1 MAHLSGDPHLV
12 AGFAHGADVHR
23 STAARIFHVEPDQV
37 TAEQRRHAK
46 VANFGI
52 IYGISAFGLSQRM
65 GISRSEAKAFIEEYF
80 RSYPGV
86 KAYMERVVAEAREK
100 GYVETIFGRKRFLP
114 DITSRNAVARGLAE
128 RNAINAPIQGSAADI
143 IKLAMIA
150 VSRRLEAEKLR
161 SRMVL
166 QVHDELV
173 FDVTPDERDR
183 IVEIVKQE
191 MEGVCAL
198 SVPLITECNYGKNWR
213 EAH

>member
-1 MAHLSGDPHLV
+1 
-12 AGFAHGADVHR
+12 
-23 STAARIFHVEPDQV
+23 
-37 TAEQRRHAK
+37 

>member
-1 MAHLSGDPHLV
+1 MS
-12 AGFAHGADVHR
+12 
-23 STAARIFHVEPDQV
+23 
-37 TAEQRRHAK
+37 AEERRRAK

-65 GISRSEAKAFIEEYF
+65 GISRTEAKDFIEEYF

-86 KAYMERVVAEAREK
+86 KDHMDRVIADAREK

-114 DITSRNAVARGLAE
+114 DINSKNAIARGLAE

-150 VSRRLEAEKLR
+150 VSRRMEAEHLR
-161 SRMVL
+161 SQMVL

-173 FDVTPDERDR
+173 FDVVPEERDR
-183 IVEIVKQE
+183 MVALVKQE
-191 MEGVCAL
+191 MEGVCTL